1 MYLKVCCRELCIVL
15 VFQLFLFR
23 YKRCGN
29 FCQFYVCY
37 AFDDVCCAPFIIIT
51 IRYLFL
57 EILMNGR
64 LTFFSIAL
72 SIRINL
78 HIKNFSIHAST
89 AHSAASLSVCL
100 SGNSRGAILSLTF
113 SWIYSL
119 LNQFETLSFGS
130 GTTLISPFN

>member
-1 MYLKVCCRELCIVL
+1 MTTRRN
-15 VFQLFLFR
+15 QLDGLLR
-23 YKRCGN
+23 SVISHQN
-29 FCQFYVCY
+29 H
-37 AFDDVCCAPFIIIT
+37 P
-51 IRYLFL
+51 
-57 EILMNGR
+57 ILR
-64 LTFFSIAL
+64 SL

-100 SGNSRGAILSLTF
+100 SGNSRGAILSQTF

-130 GTTLISPFN
+130 GILGCLTSYNNQRF